1 MISSRRIGRA
11 LTSVV
16 LACFLGANVAM
27 AAHPFAYGAVQS
39 DLYDGISGNMGIR
52 TDPTTVL
59 GDAYVHPVQMILP
72 GTDFIAIGTVKGMGT
87 TGGTVN
93 CSSHYSGSH
102 WSGYYDSSI
111 NGVYLCQNFSTN
123 AWVAGS
129 NPSFQILYTTCPT
142 IGARWV
148 LTFAGAQ
155 RTCIYQGNTQGPA
168 ILAGLETFSGTNRNI
183 DVKYTNLKKNLPGS
197 STWSNMG
204 DTRPG
209 HADLNYTYQY
219 VSTSAF
225 NVFLAPLD

>member
-1 MISSRRIGRA
+1 MMSSRRIGRA

-16 LACFLGANVAM
+16 LASLVGANVAM
-27 AAHPFAYGAVQS
+27 ANEFAFGRVAS

-52 TDPTTVL
+52 TDPATVL
-59 GDAYVHPVQMILP
+59 GDAYVHFAQMQVP
-72 GTDFIAIGTVKGMGT
+72 GGVDFIGLGTVKGAGT

-93 CSSHYSGSH
+93 CSSHYGGAH
-102 WSGYYDSSI
+102 WTGYYDYVV
-111 NGVYLCQNFSTN
+111 NGVYACQNFSTS
-123 AWVAGS
+123 AWVTGD

-142 IGARWV
+142 IGTRWV

-155 RTCIYQGNTQGPA
+155 RTCIYNGNTQGPK
-168 ILAGLETFSGTNRNI
+168 IVAGLETLTTADRNI

-209 HADLNYTYQY
+209 YTDPNYAYTY

-225 NVFLAPLD
+225 NVFLPPLN